1 MNKRERLLRTLQFE
15 EVDRGP
21 DFEFGYW
28 SETIDRWHAEGLPL
42 HLHNDRDVEDY
53 FMLEGWD
60 TLDMLPVNTGLFPS
74 PPSRK
79 IKEFEDKEVID
90 DGLGGIYIKKKWTST
105 IPQYLRYPIKNRDDW
120 ERIRPFF
127 NPDTPG
133 RMPVNYDEVIE
144 VYKERDYPLGISV
157 GSLYGWLRN
166 LMGVKGISL
175 TFYRDPNLM
184 EEMMDTLVNLWIKL
198 IRRALRNIKVDF
210 ATWWEDMCYNRG
222 SLISVKLFEEFMVPR
237 YKRVTNV
244 LREYDVEINILDC
257 DGRIDELVPGWL
269 EGGINCM
276 FPIEANF
283 TSPISLK
290 EKYGKKVLLIGGVNK
305 LALIE
310 GPKAIDK
317 ELENLSQLV
326 REGGYIPM
334 VDHRVPPDVSLKN
347 YVHYLKTKR
356 KIICRNEDL
365 PYPEVS

>member
-1 MNKRERLLRTLQFE
+1 MNKRERFLRTLQFK

-144 VYKERDYPLGISV
+144 VYKERDYPLGIHV
-157 GSLYGWLRN
+157 GSLYGWLRD

-175 TFYRDPNLM
+175 TFYRDPDLM

-222 SLISVKLFEEFMVPR
+222 PLISVKLFEEFMVPR

-244 LREYDVEINILDC
+244 LREYDVEINVLDS

-276 FPIEANF
+276 FPIEAICN
-283 TSPISLK
+283 SPISLR

-334 VDHRVPPDVSLKN
+334 VDHRVPPDISLKN

-365 PYPEVS
+365 PYPELS